1 MSYLD
6 DTGEGIR
13 QEAGGI
19 LFYCYTA
26 WPQRR
31 QHCIAA
37 LVEEAAAYNKIHLF
51 RRFISMNSAGAKLYM
66 NTWSDFQLA
75 GGILIFQWPKTTEG
89 G

>member
-6 DTGEGIR
+6 DTGKGIR

-19 LFYCYTA
+19 LFYCFTA
-26 WPQRR
+26 WPKRR

-37 LVEEAAAYNKIHLF
+37 LVEEAAAYDKIHLF
-51 RRFISMNSAGAKLYM
+51 RCFIWMNSAGARLYF
-66 NTWSDFQLA
+66 NIWSDFQLA
-75 GGILIFQWPKTTEG
+75 GGILIFQGPKTTEG

>member
-6 DTGEGIR
+6 DTGMGIR

-19 LFYCYTA
+19 LFYCFTA
-26 WPQRR
+26 WPKRR
-31 QHCIAA
+31 QHSIAA

-51 RRFISMNSAGAKLYM
+51 RCFIWMNSAGARLYFDI
-66 NTWSDFQLA
+66 WFDFQLA
-75 GGILIFQWPKTTEG
+75 GGILIFLGPKTTEG